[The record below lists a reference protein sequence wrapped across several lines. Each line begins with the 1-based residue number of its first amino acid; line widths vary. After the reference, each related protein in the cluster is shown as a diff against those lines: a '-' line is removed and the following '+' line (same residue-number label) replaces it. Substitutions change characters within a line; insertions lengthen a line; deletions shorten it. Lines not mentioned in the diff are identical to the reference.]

1 MRRVA
6 FLVAAPLLLLSAAP
20 PPRPTL
26 GSALAEAQGE
36 AKAAQAR
43 AAKLEQAA
51 AGAAD
56 EQSRLRA
63 QRLAAA
69 AGIDAAEAEIDAATA
84 SLAKARAA
92 LALQQ
97 ARLAKERAP
106 IAALLAGI
114 VSIGREPPLLALA
127 DGGSVEELVRVR
139 ALLDTTMPL
148 IQRRS
153 AALAA
158 EVEAGRR
165 LTVAAT
171 SARAALTASRHHLA
185 ERQQRFAALERQA
198 ALRGQ
203 QLAGAALGEEDR
215 FLAADDQ
222 VGLLGDEATNQGA
235 ALANARRVAALGLS
249 PARPFVAEPGGVS
262 RGLAY
267 SLPASANVIDG
278 LGSVS
283 PAGVRSRGLRLSTT
297 RGAALIAPADGT
309 IVFAGPYREH
319 DGVIIID
326 HGGGWTSLLLGAATP
341 LPRGARVARGQPLG
355 KALGPVT
362 VELREKGQ
370 PRSPALI
377 AGSSQSLSNGARSR

>member
-1 MRRVA
+1 M
-6 FLVAAPLLLLSAAP
+6 S
-20 PPRPTL
+20 T
-26 GSALAEAQGE
+26 S
-36 AKAAQAR
+36 
-43 AAKLEQAA
+43 
-51 AGAAD
+51 
-56 EQSRLRA
+56 
-63 QRLAAA
+63 AAA
-69 AGIDAAEAEIDAATA
+69 AAA
-84 SLAKARAA
+84 S
-92 LALQQ
+92 
-97 ARLAKERAP
+97 
-106 IAALLAGI
+106 
-114 VSIGREPPLLALA
+114 PP
-127 DGGSVEELVRVR
+127 DRGGW
-139 ALLDTTMPL
+139 
-148 IQRRS
+148 
-153 AALAA
+153 
-158 EVEAGRR
+158 VEAGRR
-165 LTVAAT
+165 LTAVAAT
-171 SARAALTASRHHLA
+171 ARAALTASRQHRA

-222 VGLLGDEATNQGA
+222 VGLLGDEATNRGA

-267 SLPASANVIDG
+267 SLPASADVIDG

-283 PAGVRSRGLRLSTT
+283 PAGVRSRGLRLATL
-297 RGAALIAPADGT
+297 RGAPLIAPADGT
-309 IVFAGPYREH
+309 IAFAGPYREH

-341 LPRGARVARGQPLG
+341 LARGARVARGQPLG

-377 AGSSQSLSNGARSR
+377 AGSSQSLSNAARSR

>member
-6 FLVAAPLLLLSAAP
+6 FLLAAPLLLSAAP

-51 AGAAD
+51 AGVSD

-84 SLAKARAA
+84 SLARARAA

-106 IAALLAGI
+106 VAALIAGI

-165 LTVAAT
+165 LTVAAV
-171 SARAALTASRHHLA
+171 SARAALTASRQHLA
-185 ERQQRFAALERQA
+185 ERQLHFAALERQA
-198 ALRGQ
+198 GLRGQ
-203 QLAGAALGEEDR
+203 RFAGAALGEEDR

-249 PARPFVAEPGGVS
+249 PARPFAAEAGGVF

-267 SLPASANVIDG
+267 SLPASADVIDG

-283 PAGVRSRGLRLSTT
+283 PAGVRSRGLRLATP
-297 RGAALIAPADGT
+297 RGAELIAPADGT
-309 IVFAGPYREH
+309 IAFAGPYREH

-341 LPRGARVARGQPLG
+341 LARGARVSRGDRLG
-355 KALGPVT
+355 SALGPVT
-362 VELREKGQ
+362 VELRERGQ

>member
-1 MRRVA
+1 MRRLA
-6 FLVAAPLLLLSAAP
+6 FLITAPLLLSAAP

-26 GSALAEAQGE
+26 GSALAEAQTE
-36 AKAAQAR
+36 AKGAQAR
-43 AAKLEQAA
+43 AARLERAA
-51 AGAAD
+51 VGAAD

-84 SLAKARAA
+84 LLAKARAA

-97 ARLAKERAP
+97 ARLATERAP
-106 IAALLAGI
+106 VAALLAGI

-165 LTVAAT
+165 LTAVAA
-171 SARAALTASRHHLA
+171 SARAALTASRQHLA

-203 QLAGAALGEEDR
+203 RLAGAALGEEDR

-222 VGLLGDEATNQGA
+222 AGLLGDEATSQSA
-235 ALANARRVAALGLS
+235 ALANARRAAVLGLS
-249 PARPFVAEPGGVS
+249 PPRPFAAEPGGVS
-262 RGLAY
+262 RELAY
-267 SLPASANVIDG
+267 SLPASADVIDG

-283 PAGVRSRGLRLSTT
+283 PAGVRSRGLRLATT

-309 IVFAGPYREH
+309 IAFAGPYREH

-326 HGGGWTSLLLGAATP
+326 HKGGWTSLLLGAVTS
-341 LPRGARVARGQPLG
+341 LPRGSRVARGQPLG

-362 VELREKGQ
+362 VELRDKGQ

-377 AGSSQSLSNGARSR
+377 AGSSD